1 MFDSITLFAPFAW
14 IATVIVAVCFIFNL
28 LSGGGESKAGIN
40 WVLGLAVLLWILYSC
55 WETFLVDPQANIRVD
70 LVVIFPVLLIVTII
84 GLVRW
89 LKG

>member
-1 MFDSITLFAPFAW
+1 MMLDSFAPLAW
-14 IATVIVAVCFIFNL
+14 IVTVILAGCFIFNL
-28 LSGGGESKAGIN
+28 LSSGSTDEARFN
-40 WVLGLAVLLWILYSC
+40 WILGLAVLLWALYSC